1 LYKGSFPD
9 KTEVA
14 RIMSVFGKGT
24 GLGLGAVTASFVM
37 SFLPPTGVLELSSI
51 MIIVPYMS
59 ASLLLVNFL
68 LSKGME
74 IKNSDTLDHE
84 FERVNKKLIK
94 AVATVN
100 FLDIPKISKA
110 DFWRKL
116 LANVQITL

>member
-1 LYKGSFPD
+1 
-9 KTEVA
+9 
-14 RIMSVFGKGT
+14 MSVFGKGT
-24 GLGLGAVTASFVM
+24 GLGLGAVTSAIVM
-37 SFLPPTGVLELSSI
+37 SFLPPTGVFDI
-51 MIIVPYMS
+51 GAMMIIVPYMS

-84 FERVNKKLIK
+84 FERVNKKLMK
-94 AVATVN
+94 AVATAD
-100 FLDIPKISKA
+100 FRDINKA